1 MKWSKAL
8 LPVCALTFALPLMAQ
23 VVKGLD
29 LSGQLQAF
37 AEPPEL
43 MAGCQDVPEAVA
55 LTQEFGVRALRI
67 ERYMAELDRKK
78 TEIAAAEAS
87 LKTYLRQI
95 REQRERDLKRIRSG
109 NAAVEDDI
117 SRLISV
123 YDQMQPKDAAKVL
136 SNLPP
141 DFAAEI
147 LMRIAPETGAKII
160 AAIEPQQAA
169 IFTTHM
175 GARSVPK
182 N

>member
-1 MKWSKAL
+1 MRWSKAL

-23 VVKGLD
+23 MVKGLD
-29 LSGQLQAF
+29 IPGQLQAF
-37 AEPPEL
+37 AEPPDL

-55 LTQEFGVRALRI
+55 LTQELGTRALRI

-78 TEIAAAEAS
+78 SEIAEAEAS
-87 LKTYLRQI
+87 LKTHLKQI
-95 REQRERDLKRIRSG
+95 REQRERDIRRVRAG
-109 NAAVEDDI
+109 TAAVEDDI
-117 SRLISV
+117 TRLIAV

-141 DFAAEI
+141 EFAAEI
-147 LMRIAPETGAKII
+147 LMRITPETGAQII
-160 AAIEPQQAA
+160 AAVEPQQAA

-175 GARSVPK
+175 GARSVRK